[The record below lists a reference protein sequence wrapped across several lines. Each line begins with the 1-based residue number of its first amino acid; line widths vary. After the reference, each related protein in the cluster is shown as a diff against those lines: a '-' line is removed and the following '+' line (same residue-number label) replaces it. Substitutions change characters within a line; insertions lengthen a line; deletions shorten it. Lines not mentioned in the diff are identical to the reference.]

1 MMEPERIDLLILAR
15 LAGPGKKPPTEKDVR
30 ESLHRF
36 VEARWSAAEWRAHF
50 DERVAALRERGDL
63 APGRLAITEAGR
75 ARVAAALGV
84 DPVPDWATLKGWIL
98 PALALELA
106 PGAPWVRER
115 LKATDLPGVVLQRVH
130 ELPGSRTPTLLQAV
144 DRLAWR
150 QLGVDTDRP
159 LTINDVRRHLLAQL
173 LDGGSRLPLK
183 KLVPVLAANAVGARR
198 PSADAMRE
206 ALVRRWLEGAPDATS
221 DHASEMRAGDADRAE
236 PGVPAVPG
244 SPAGPRGQAVPA
256 PFAEPEDQTLPVR
269 IARPSD
275 QTLPVPVGVENALP
289 ATAAPPPAVFDLAG
303 FARAV
308 QAAADREQ
316 EGRFG
321 TRKVFI
327 SAVWRRLRDT
337 PASMCTDMA
346 LDTFKRHLVDANRAD
361 LLGLHRADLV
371 PLMDPAEV
379 RASEITYGNATFHF
393 IESPFVRR

>member
-1 MMEPERIDLLILAR
+1 MDTERIDLLLLAR
-15 LAGPGKKPPTEKDVR
+15 LAGPGKKPPAEKDVR
-30 ESLHRF
+30 ENLARF
-36 VEARWSAAEWRAHF
+36 VEARWSPPEWRARF

-75 ARVAAALGV
+75 ARVVAALGV
-84 DPVPDWATLKGWIL
+84 DPVPAWKTLKTWIL
-98 PALALELA
+98 PALALDLA
-106 PGAPWVRER
+106 PGEPRVRER
-115 LKATDLPGVVLQRVH
+115 LSKSDDLSAVVLHHELKLPG
-130 ELPGSRTPTLLQAV
+130 PRTPTRLQTA

-159 LTINDVRRHLLAQL
+159 LKLDDVRRHLLAQL
-173 LDGGSRLPLK
+173 LDGDSRLPWK
-183 KLVPVLAANAVGARR
+183 KLVPVLAANAVRARR
-198 PSADAMRE
+198 PSADALRE
-206 ALVRRWLEGAPDATS
+206 ALVRRWLEHDESGADVQPVDAV
-221 DHASEMRAGDADRAE
+221 AAGD
-236 PGVPAVPG
+236 
-244 SPAGPRGQAVPA
+244 QAVPA
-256 PFAEPEDQTLPVR
+256 PIGEPGDQTLPVR
-269 IARPSD
+269 IARPGD
-275 QTLPVPVGVENALP
+275 QTLPVPIGAEDDLP
-289 ATAAPPPAVFDLAG
+289 ATAAPQPAVFDLAG
-303 FARAV
+303 FAREV

-327 SAVWRRLRDT
+327 ATVWRRLRDR
-337 PASMCTDMA
+337 PASRCTDMD